1 MRNTNKKGFTIVEL
15 VIVVAVIAILAAV
28 LIPTFSGI
36 INKANLSA
44 DQQAVRQMNVALVA
58 GSVEGKP
65 ADSEDVIEILAEA
78 GYNSRTALIPVTSG
92 YQFCWYSTENS
103 IVLVDTE
110 GNIVYP
116 ENLVDAEPADGT
128 LHNLANGYAIEST
141 VASLDELK
149 SVFANLKADDNIEIV
164 ISEAI
169 VITEELAIPA
179 GAEVTLNLNGKTVSS
194 TVGGDDDYPI
204 FNEGE
209 LTIVGGTIENTA
221 GCAVRNKGTLTLENV
236 TVKGNTSGVHSTGDV
251 IINSG
256 TFDGAIA
263 VDAPGGN
270 VVINGGTFTNSNDGF
285 GQWGSSSATIST
297 RGANVEINGGTFTAS
312 EGTYVIDAWIGGD
325 TGYEGSLEING
336 GTFVGGNGITF
347 NGEIEIHNGT
357 FDCEIEAIGGLY
369 VDGGTFNE
377 KITIH
382 SLSNDNTS
390 VDDRDVIISGGNF
403 TYGDGQFIRD
413 GSIDGNITGGTFNT
427 TEDKLFEDDDFVYV
441 DITGGSFLAE

>member
-1 MRNTNKKGFTIVEL
+1 MRNTNKKGFTVVEL
-15 VIVVAVIAILAAV
+15 VIVIAVIAILAAV
-28 LIPTFSGI
+28 LIPTFAGI
-36 INKANLSA
+36 IRQANLSA
-44 DQQAVRQMNVALVA
+44 DQQAVRQMNVALAA

-65 ADSEDVIEILAEA
+65 AGSEDVIEILAEA

-92 YQFCWYSTENS
+92 YQFCWYSTANS

-116 ENLVDAEPADGT
+116 KNLVDSEPADGT

-141 VASLDELK
+141 VANLDELK

-164 ISEAI
+164 ISEAL

-194 TVGGDDDYPI
+194 TVGGDYYPI

-221 GCAVRNKGTLTLENV
+221 SCAVRNIGTLTLENV
-236 TVKGNTSGVHSTGDV
+236 AVKGNTSGVLSTGDV

-256 TFDGAIA
+256 TFDGAVA
-263 VDAPGGN
+263 VEAFEGS
-270 VVINGGTFTNSNDGF
+270 VVINGGTFTNSNDGS
-285 GQWGSSSATIST
+285 GQWGLPSAPIST
-297 RGANVEINGGTFTAS
+297 IGANVEINGGTFTAS
-312 EGTYVIDAWIGGD
+312 EGTYVISAMLNGDIG
-325 TGYEGSLEING
+325 TLEING

-347 NGEIEIHNGT
+347 NGAIEIGNGT
-357 FDCEIEAIGGLY
+357 FDCEIEAIGGLR
-369 VDGGTFNE
+369 VDGGTFSQQ
-377 KITIH
+377 ITIH
-382 SLSNDNTS
+382 SWHNDDSS

-403 TYGDGQFIRD
+403 TYGAGQFIGD
-413 GSIDGNITGGTFNT
+413 GSIDGTISGGTFNT
-427 TEDKLFEDDDFVYV
+427 TEDELFENKNFVYV
-441 DITGGSFLAE
+441 DITGGTFLD